1 MLQQDI
7 DIDNINPARFLQQHF
22 PKWTLQEIAE
32 KMDYSDSIV
41 RQWNCGY
48 RNPSRRAK
56 KDAYR
61 VYQEHATK

>member
-7 DIDNINPARFLQQHF
+7 DVDSINPAHYLQQKF
-22 PKWTLQEIAE
+22 GWTLQRIAE
-32 KMDYSDSIV
+32 EMDYSDSIV
-41 RQWNCGY
+41 RQWSCGY

>member
-7 DIDNINPARFLQQHF
+7 DIDDINPAHYLQQKF
-22 PKWTLQEIAE
+22 GWTLQRIAE
-32 KMDYSDSIV
+32 EMDYSDSIV
-41 RQWNCGY
+41 RQWSCGY